1 MELEGIISDFDT
13 DGLFGIIN
21 ADDGRLLLFN
31 LRGTPP
37 VLRKCFRGG
46 TRVGFIEQESD
57 AAMRAVAL
65 VPIGGA
71 DGNSLPT

>member
-1 MELEGIISDFDT
+1 MELKGVISDFDT

-37 VLRKCFRGG
+37 VLRKCFRVGI
-46 TRVGFIEQESD
+46 RVEFIEQESD

-71 DGNSLPT
+71 DA

>member
-1 MELEGIISDFDT
+1 MSNTASDGRHSLT
-13 DGLFGIIN
+13 PHGVTTI
-21 ADDGRLLLFN
+21 GRLLLFN

-37 VLRKCFRGG
+37 VLRKCFRVG
-46 TRVGFIEQESD
+46 TRVGFIEQESG

-71 DGNSLPT
+71 DGN